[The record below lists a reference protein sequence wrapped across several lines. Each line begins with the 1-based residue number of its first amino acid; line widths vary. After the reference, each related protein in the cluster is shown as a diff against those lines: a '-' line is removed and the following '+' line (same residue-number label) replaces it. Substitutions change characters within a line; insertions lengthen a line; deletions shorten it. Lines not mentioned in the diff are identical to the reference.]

1 MGSKFQMKIC
11 CKIRFAK
18 GVCAVCLDNFAWG
31 GGGMALRKK
40 VTNFTF
46 LTDYFSIENVLTTKE
61 IIIYTL
67 NENKV
72 RANNGMKV

>member
-1 MGSKFQMKIC
+1 
-11 CKIRFAK
+11 
-18 GVCAVCLDNFAWG
+18 
-31 GGGMALRKK
+31 MALRKK

-72 RANNGMKV
+72 RANNDMKV